1 MIAPEIIIGLT
12 VLGVLALFLLSR
24 VWVGFALFGAGLVAL
39 MLFQDVPTVKL
50 LAFESWHSLNSPELA
65 ALPLFILMGEILF
78 QTRFPKDLFDGL
90 HPWARPIP
98 GRLFHLNI
106 LGCSLFAAVSG
117 SSAATTN
124 TIGRMTLGELDKRGY
139 DRALSIGSL
148 CGAGTLGFLIPP
160 SIILIL
166 YGVLSET
173 SILDLFLAGILPGIL
188 LSLGF
193 MAYIA
198 IRTKMRPSLL
208 PKKSPKPA
216 TWADK
221 FEGLYKISPAFL
233 LILGILGSLYA
244 GIASPSEAAVL
255 GVAGALMIA
264 AFKRELNSERL
275 KSALM
280 ETVKTTSMV
289 GLILAGALFLT
300 RAMAF
305 LELPS
310 GLAAGI
316 AALGLGPIAL
326 VVVLLLFYIMLG
338 MILDGLSV
346 VVITLPIVLPLV
358 TAAGFDPLW
367 FGVFVVIT
375 VEMAQITPPV
385 GFNLFVVQNL
395 TSEKIGTI
403 ARAAFPFFL
412 IMAAFAILIA
422 IFPEIVTIVPD
433 IL

>member
-1 MIAPEIIIGLT
+1 MIVIGLI

-24 VWVGFALFGAGLVAL
+24 VWIGFALFGAGIVAL

-50 LAFESWHSLNSPELA
+50 LAFEAWHSLNSPELA

-90 HPWARPIP
+90 HPWATPIP

-106 LGCSLFAAVSG
+106 LGCTLFAAVSG

-124 TIGRMTLGELDKRGY
+124 TIGRMTLGELESRGY
-139 DRALSIGSL
+139 DRGLAIGSL

-188 LSLGF
+188 LSFGF
-193 MAYIA
+193 MSYIA
-198 IRTKMRPSLL
+198 IRTKITPALL
-208 PKKSPKPA
+208 PKKSDTVPTMAEKLS
-216 TWADK
+216 
-221 FEGLYKISPAFL
+221 GLVKISPAFA
-233 LILGILGSLYA
+233 LILGILSSLYA

-264 AFKRELNSERL
+264 AFKRELNIKRL
-275 KSALM
+275 ALSLM
-280 ETVKTTSMV
+280 ETVKTVSMV

-300 RAMAF
+300 RALAF

-310 GLAAGI
+310 GLAAAI
-316 AALGLGPIAL
+316 AGLGLAPLLLIL
-326 VVVLLLFYIMLG
+326 VLLVFYIMLG

-367 FGVFVVIT
+367 FGIFLVIT

-395 TSEKIGTI
+395 TGENINTI
-403 ARAAFPFFL
+403 AKAAFPFFL
-412 IMAAFAILIA
+412 IMAAFALLIA
-422 IFPEIVTIVPD
+422 LIPDIVTIVPE

>member
-1 MIAPEIIIGLT
+1 MIGPGLS
-12 VLGVLALFLLSR
+12 VLGSLAALLLAR
-24 VWVGFALFGAGLVAL
+24 LWIGFALMAAGLFAL
-39 MLFQDVPTVKL
+39 FLFQDVPVTKL
-50 LAFESWHSLNSPELA
+50 LAFEAWTSLSAAELA

-78 QTRFPKDLFDGL
+78 STRFPKDLFDGL
-90 HPWARPIP
+90 QPWTKRIP

-106 LGCSLFAAVSG
+106 LGCTMFAAVSG

-124 TIGRMTLGELDKRGY
+124 TIGRMTLRELETRGY
-139 DRALSIGSL
+139 DRNLAIGSL

-166 YGVLSET
+166 YGVLAEV
-173 SILDLFLAGILPGIL
+173 SILDLFLAGIIPGVL

-198 IRTKMRPSLL
+198 IKTTMNPALL
-208 PKKSPKPA
+208 PKIDETRA
-216 TWADK
+216 TWAEK
-221 FEGLYKISPAFL
+221 FTGLIKISPALL
-233 LILGILGSLYA
+233 LILGVLGSLYM
-244 GIASPSEAAVL
+244 GFASPSEAAVL

-264 AFKRELNSERL
+264 AFKRDLSL
-275 KSALM
+275 SALKGAFL
-280 ETVKTTSMV
+280 EAVKTTSMV
-289 GLILAGALFLT
+289 GFILLGALFLT

-305 LELPS
+305 LEIPS
-310 GLAAGI
+310 TIAGGI
-316 AALGLGPIAL
+316 EAMALSPLMLIF
-326 VVVLLLFYIMLG
+326 VLLLFYIALG

-346 VVITLPIVLPLV
+346 IVITLPIVLPLV

-367 FGVFVVIT
+367 FGIFVVIT
-375 VEMAQITPPV
+375 VEMAQVTPPV

-395 TSEKIGTI
+395 TGEGIAKI

-412 IMAAFAILIA
+412 IMAAFALLIA
-422 IFPEIVTIVPD
+422 VFPGIVTFLPD